1 MDNTDPSF
9 DSRLTG
15 GVGLGFKVINSSN
28 PYSFELMGQASGNGV
43 LLFGG
48 TDHAGVRYPW
58 KSIWHTGNFD
68 PADYQP
74 AITGTEN
81 KVLSIQADGSGVKT
95 GSISDNGTTGFFD
108 NAFIGN
114 SASTGIRHY
123 HDVYLYSNPNSS
135 ETGILKIVMPQ
146 GWANTFQ
153 RITIKGYTHAGA
165 QGAWECIIGG
175 YDYNAVD
182 EANDD
187 WAVRSAEIR
196 GSAPFSI
203 VRIGYDGSKC
213 VILLG
218 TTETVW
224 NYAKVAISDM
234 LVGGAI
240 YNWETGWSAS
250 IISSET
256 GITNIAVPV
265 TSIYGNHAA
274 IPYTVSIGKTIPTDG
289 YRLEVDGNVLV
300 NGTLK
305 PDGVY
310 LDPSKVKAGTS
321 QAGAGAVAGELW
333 RNTSTGALHLGI

>member
-1 MDNTDPSF
+1 
-9 DSRLTG
+9 
-15 GVGLGFKVINSSN
+15 
-28 PYSFELMGQASGNGV
+28 
-43 LLFGG
+43 
-48 TDHAGVRYPW
+48 
-58 KSIWHTGNFD
+58 
-68 PADYQP
+68 
-74 AITGTEN
+74 
-81 KVLSIQADGSGVKT
+81 
-95 GSISDNGTTGFFD
+95 
-108 NAFIGN
+108 
-114 SASTGIRHY
+114 
-123 HDVYLYSNPNSS
+123 
-135 ETGILKIVMPQ
+135 MPQ

-224 NYAKVAISDM
+224 RYAKVAISDM

-250 IISSET
+250 IITSET
-256 GITNIAVPV
+256 GITNITVPV

-274 IPYTVSIGKTIPTDG
+274 IPYSVSIGKTIPTDG

-300 NGTLK
+300 NYGTVK
-305 PDGVY
+305 ADTFEGVNGNFTGNIDVGGTVY
-310 LDPSKVKAGTS
+310 LDPSKIKAGTS

>member
-1 MDNTDPSF
+1 MIGNTYGDG
-9 DSRLTG
+9 T
-15 GVGLGFKVINSSN
+15 
-28 PYSFELMGQASGNGV
+28 

-48 TDHAGVRYPW
+48 VYNNVRQPW

-74 AITGTEN
+74 AITGTAN
-81 KVLSIQADGSGVKT
+81 KVLSIQAGGSGVKT

-108 NAFIGN
+108 NGFIGN

-310 LDPSKVKAGTS
+310 LDPSKIKAGTS
-321 QAGAGAVAGELW
+321 QVGAGAVAGELW